1 MKKWILI
8 GVAAILVIGVIIVVV
23 GLSNIG
29 PMIKKAVNTY
39 GPTITKTDVKLD
51 DVGVSLLS
59 AEASLKGFLLGNP
72 KGFQSPQAIKVGS
85 ISVNVD
91 EKSLTQDTIVIDR
104 IEVIKP
110 EITYEKIKGTDN
122 FQTILANVKK
132 SVGAEGKSEKSKEQG
147 SESGKKLVINNFI
160 VKGGQVNLAMELLGG
175 KVVSSSL
182 PDIHLK
188 DLGKKEG
195 GASPAETFE
204 KIFKALYAKITS
216 PDVTAMLSKELKGLG
231 LDANALTQKAQ
242 KQLEQAVGQEVS
254 KEVVGGAKEKV
265 KGLLDSFG
273 KSKKQ

>member
-29 PMIKKAVNTY
+29 PMIKTAVNTY

-59 AEASLKGFLLGNP
+59 AEAKLKGFLLGNP

-132 SVGAEGKSEKSKEQG
+132 SVGAEGKSAKSKEQG
-147 SESGKKLVINNFI
+147 SEGGKKLVINNFI

-204 KIFKALYAKITS
+204 KIFNALYAKITS
-216 PDVTAMLSKELKGLG
+216 PDVTAMLGKELKGLG
-231 LDANALTQKAQ
+231 LDADALTQTAQ
-242 KQLEQAVGQEVS
+242 KKIEQAVGQEVS
-254 KEVVGGAKEKV
+254 KEIVGGAQEKV
-265 KGLLDSFG
+265 KGLLDTFG

>member
-8 GVAAILVIGVIIVVV
+8 GVAGILVIGVIIVVV

-39 GPTITKTDVKLD
+39 GPGITKTEVKLD

-72 KGFQSPQAIKVGS
+72 KGFQAPQAMKVGA

-110 EITYEKIKGTDN
+110 EITYEKVKGTDN

-132 SVGAEGKSEKSKEQG
+132 AVGAEGKTAKSEEKS

-175 KVVSSSL
+175 KMVSAPL

-195 GASPAETFE
+195 GASPAQTFE
-204 KIFKALYAKITS
+204 KIFGAIYAKITS
-216 PDVTAMLSKELKGLG
+216 PDVTSMLGKGLQG
-231 LDANALTQKAQ
+231 LGIDANALTQTAQ
-242 KQLEQAVGQEVS
+242 KQLEKVGQQVPQ
-254 KEVVGGAKEKV
+254 EVVGGAKEKV